1 MNSKYVIGS
10 IIIVVFM
17 IVGITAFVNT
27 TIAYVSISEAM
38 RSKQT
43 VQVMGKIDFDKV
55 NFNSE
60 ENRLEFAIYD
70 PEAKDKTTALS
81 MDVVYYGIIPGNF
94 DQAISIV
101 VKGKKEGEHFVCDK
115 LLVKCPSK
123 YQGDEGQEYQDLEK
137 HNEATGQS
145 GV

>member
-1 MNSKYVIGS
+1 MNSKNIIGS
-10 IIIVVFM
+10 VIIVVFM

-27 TIAYVSISEAM
+27 TIEYVSISEAM
-38 RSKQT
+38 KSKEM

-55 NFNSE
+55 NFNSD

-70 PEAKDKTTALS
+70 PEAEDKTKAIS
-81 MDVVYYGIIPGNF
+81 MDVVYYGVIPGNF

-101 VKGKKEGEHFVCDK
+101 VKGKNEGEHFVCDK

-123 YQGDEGQEYQDLEK
+123 YQGEEDQEYQDLEK